1 MRNIVSLIFWLLVT
15 LGTAQTAVAATKI
28 MLIHSYHQEM
38 KWVEDLTAGV
48 KQELGDEYQLSI
60 HHMDTKRLPKGMF
73 KYSAARA
80 FIAFEEQKPD
90 LVIICDDNGFGLL
103 GEQIAK
109 TTPVVFC
116 GINSDIR
123 RDYPWVLSAKNI
135 TGVVERP
142 MIKRSIVEFA
152 RATRL
157 KLRRVLIL
165 LGDSLT
171 ADAIYQYDL
180 GGKSNFSIAK
190 NIRADVVRVSSA
202 NAWKEQIKLS
212 KKQGYDLILIAGYAA
227 MHEENGEYV
236 SFDDLSRWVSTNSP
250 VMTITAHEQAI
261 GKGKV
266 MAGMV
271 VSGILMG
278 QDAANLAKQL
288 LALPKGSAQIPMHF
302 QSQGKM
308 ILSRHELR
316 NWGLKIDNITSRSII
331 LLP

>member
-1 MRNIVSLIFWLLVT
+1 MRNIASLTIWLLVT
-15 LGTAQTAVAATKI
+15 LGAAGNAVAENKV

-48 KQELGDEYQLSI
+48 KQELGDDYQLII

-73 KYSAARA
+73 GYSAERA
-80 FIAFEEQKPD
+80 FTAFQEQKPD
-90 LVIICDDNGFGLL
+90 LVIICDDNGFSLL
-103 GEQIAK
+103 GEQIAE

-123 RDYPWVLSAKNI
+123 RDYPWVINSNNI

-152 RATRL
+152 RATSI
-157 KLRRVLIL
+157 KLHQVLIL

-171 ADAIYQYDL
+171 ADAIFHYDL
-180 GGKSNFSIAK
+180 GGKSQFRIAK
-190 NIRADVVRVSSA
+190 NIRADVVRVSNA
-202 NAWKEQIKLS
+202 DAWKEQIKLS

-227 MHEENGEYV
+227 MHTENGDYV
-236 SFDDLSRWVSTNSP
+236 SFDELSHWVSANAP
-250 VMTITAHEQAI
+250 VMTITSHEQAI
-261 GKGKV
+261 GKGRV

-288 LALPKGSAQIPMHF
+288 LTLPKGSHQIPIHF

-316 NWGLKIDNITSRSII
+316 NWGLKIDNITSRSLI

>member
-1 MRNIVSLIFWLLVT
+1 MRKVVSLIFWLLVT
-15 LGTAQTAVAATKI
+15 LGTAGTAAAETKI

-48 KQELGDEYQLSI
+48 KQELGDEYQLLI

-80 FIAFEEQKPD
+80 FSEFQEQKPD
-90 LVIICDDNGFGLL
+90 LVIICDDNGFSLL
-103 GEQIAK
+103 GERIAK

-123 RDYPWVLSAKNI
+123 RDYPWVLNSQNI

-157 KLRRVLIL
+157 KLHQVLIL

-171 ADAIYQYDL
+171 ANAIYHYDL
-180 GGKSNFSIAK
+180 GGKSHFNIAK
-190 NIRADVVRVSSA
+190 NIRADVVRVS
-202 NAWKEQIKLS
+202 NAAEWKEHIKLS

-236 SFDDLSRWVSTNSP
+236 SFDDLSRWVSANAP

-261 GKGKV
+261 GKGRV

-288 LALPKGSAQIPMHF
+288 LVLPKDSHQIPIHF

-316 NWGLKIDNITSRSII
+316 NWGLKVDNITSRSLI